1 MQPTNK
7 TLKRVQASMTKCQ
20 EILGLLIQDREEYV
34 DDRSEQW
41 QESEKCDDY
50 IYMTS
55 EIETLMNDI
64 YALEFS
70 IDELINEGS
79 L

>member
-1 MQPTNK
+1 
-7 TLKRVQASMTKCQ
+7 MTKCQ
-20 EILGLLIQDREEYV
+20 EILGSLIQDREEYV

-55 EIETLMNDI
+55 EIDTLMNDI
-64 YALEFS
+64 YALECS
-70 IDELINEGS
+70 VDELINEGS